1 MGSRVPHTQPITE
14 RGVPMVEKVFAS
26 STSEVD
32 RLKKE
37 GYVIVAIT
45 HFLPDGAFTYTL
57 ERGSAWSLFLGS
69 R

>member
-1 MGSRVPHTQPITE
+1 
-14 RGVPMVEKVFAS
+14 MVEKVFTS
-26 STSEVD
+26 SAYEVD

-37 GYVIVAIT
+37 GYVVVAMA

-57 ERGSAWSLFLGS
+57 ERGSEWSRLLGS